1 MTEEKQLIE
10 SLRAELGDD
19 LAVIGALARQVIEL
33 REENRLFK
41 TGILEDREHIRI
53 LYSELNHAQ

>member
-19 LAVIGALARQVIEL
+19 LAVIGALARMVIEL
-33 REENRLFK
+33 RERNRFLK
-41 TGILEDREHIRI
+41 VGAREDKKHI
-53 LYSELNHAQ
+53 LYLEQRSEAK